1 MLDREKIE
9 NAPGKI
15 LGRLHGDKVIWS
27 IVLILTLVSILVIYS
42 SSSTLA
48 FKRNTTNFSI
58 LLGQL
63 KYTCLGFVALYACYK
78 IPIRWYRYLAA
89 PSLIVTIFFLL
100 ATVMFGSEIN
110 GAVRG
115 LRFGGITFQPS
126 ELAKVTVVLYLARII
141 EVSKLETFKE
151 YLIKIGVPIGIV
163 ILLIAYGSISMALII
178 CIITFAILIV
188 TGIKWS
194 YIFKTIL
201 IATTAVVLLI
211 AIHLIFPSFLKRL
224 DTATGRIER
233 FFKSND
239 NENNTKELTR
249 EEIQKIEDENLQE
262 NMARLAVKSGKLF
275 GKGPGKSTQRFILPH
290 PYSDFAYS
298 TIIEEYGLL
307 LGLFVMFCYIWLMF
321 GCVSLSKRCKT
332 VFSSVTV
339 GGIGFAITLQAFL
352 HIMVNVGILP
362 ITGHTLPVIS
372 LGGSSLVI
380 ILASF
385 GVILSIS
392 RTKEIATAKANIK
405 DKTEVENISDSNDSD
420 ITDNEQS

>member
-1 MLDREKIE
+1 
-9 NAPGKI
+9 
-15 LGRLHGDKVIWS
+15 
-27 IVLILTLVSILVIYS
+27 
-42 SSSTLA
+42 
-48 FKRNTTNFSI
+48 
-58 LLGQL
+58 
-63 KYTCLGFVALYACYK
+63 
-78 IPIRWYRYLAA
+78 
-89 PSLIVTIFFLL
+89 
-100 ATVMFGSEIN
+100 
-110 GAVRG
+110 VRG
-115 LRFGGITFQPS
+115 LRFGSMTFQPS

-275 GKGPGKSTQRFILPH
+275 GNGPGKSTQRFILPH

-405 DKTEVENISDSNDSD
+405 DKTEVENISNSNDSD